1 MMKSRLLSIRAWI
14 EKGKAI
20 ATVFDQDKLTVY
32 AAQAS
37 FFIVISA
44 IPFLMLLLS
53 LSRYLIPFDSSELLN
68 MAESILPKSIMRYI
82 ADIAEEVLESSA
94 LPIVSVTALTTL
106 WSASR
111 GVNAVGSGIR
121 GVYGVSNSRNFLYD
135 ILRSLFYTVAFIAI
149 LLVSLVVLVFGR
161 ELSYMLSDKY
171 AAATA
176 VLDFLIR
183 CRIVIFSAVLTLFF
197 SMVYSAMMHGGTMLV
212 RRKSE
217 KAMRFRDHLPGAF
230 IAALG
235 WMIYSFFYSLYLKY
249 FPSASYIYGS
259 LAAVV
264 LLMLWLY
271 FCMIILLVGAEINKY
286 LKTHV
291 RLP

>member
-1 MMKSRLLSIRAWI
+1 
-14 EKGKAI
+14 
-20 ATVFDQDKLTVY
+20 
-32 AAQAS
+32 
-37 FFIVISA
+37 
-44 IPFLMLLLS
+44 MLLLS
-53 LSRYLIPFDSSELLN
+53 LSRYVIPFDSSELLS
-68 MAESILPKSIMRYI
+68 MAESILPKSIMGHI
-82 ADIAEEVLESSA
+82 AGIAEEVLESSA

-121 GVYGVSNSRNFLYD
+121 GVYGVPNSSNFIFD
-135 ILRSLFYTVAFIAI
+135 ILRSLIYTVAFIAI

-161 ELSYMLSDKY
+161 ELSYVLSDKY
-171 AAATA
+171 AAVSS

-183 CRIVIFSAVLTLFF
+183 CRFVVFSSILTLFF
-197 SMVYSAMMHGGTMLV
+197 SMIYSAMTHAGTF
-212 RRKSE
+212 RKKRKGE
-217 KAMRFRDHLPGAF
+217 KKMRFREHLPGAV

-235 WMIYSFFYSLYLKY
+235 WMVYSFFYSLYLKY

-271 FCMIILLVGAEINKY
+271 FCMIIMLVGAEINKY
-286 LKTHV
+286 LKVHV
-291 RLP
+291 FFR